1 MKKEANEQ
9 GEVQAVPLTDEAG
22 AVISSE
28 TTFTPQAEHGSIEVS
43 FNFNASA
50 FEPGTELVVYEKL
63 LCDETEIATHED
75 PEDENQTVRVV
86 APEEP
91 PAPSNPDEPVPAS
104 ETSTLEQ
111 KGTFA
116 KTGSALVP
124 LLVAAGIVALSGA
137 VLVGISYRHYL
148 RGRSIT
154 NAIARNMLGYAD
166 ATLSEIPQFRSRGDP
181 ADHDRILPSAAQ
193 LLYRARCRS
202 SHAQAR

>member
-9 GEVQAVPLTDEAG
+9 GEVQAVPLTDETG
-22 AVISSE
+22 AAISSE

-50 FEPGTELVVYEKL
+50 LEPGAELVVYEKL
-63 LCDETEIATHED
+63 LCNETEIATHED

-91 PAPSNPDEPVPAS
+91 PAPSNPDEPAPAS
-104 ETSTLEQ
+104 ETPTPEQ

-137 VLVGISYRHYL
+137 VLAGISYRHYL
-148 RGRSIT
+148 RGRSS
-154 NAIARNMLGYAD
+154 R
-166 ATLSEIPQFRSRGDP
+166 TLSHATCSAMTEDNRKACALPDLPFQSQKRPGEPSCCLHALGNTSVSLSWRS
-181 ADHDRILPSAAQ
+181 
-193 LLYRARCRS
+193 C
-202 SHAQAR
+202 